1 MRDDEVYR
9 CFRSNNITATNQQA
23 LKRGNTTLKKREN
36 NTKTEEQF
44 EPQWQSYACSEP
56 LVATCMA
63 LSTYDNMSTVMLV
76 SSTKPKREGEDQNDQ
91 DKIG

>member
-1 MRDDEVYR
+1 LNHSE
-9 CFRSNNITATNQQA
+9 
-23 LKRGNTTLKKREN
+23 
-36 NTKTEEQF
+36 
-44 EPQWQSYACSEP
+44 SYACSEP

-91 DKIG
+91 DKMG